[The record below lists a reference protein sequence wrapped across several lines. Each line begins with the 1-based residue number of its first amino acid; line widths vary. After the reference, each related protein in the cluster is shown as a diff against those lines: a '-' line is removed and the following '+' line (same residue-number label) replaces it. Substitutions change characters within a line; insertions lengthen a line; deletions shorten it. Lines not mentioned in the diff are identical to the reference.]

1 MPNGT
6 AKNISG
12 SASAVRVKP
21 SRYAAD
27 SGKPRPVNGAVI
39 EFVKI
44 ADAVVSGPLDLPTD
58 KWLQL
63 PDGNYVNHILNGVPF
78 YTVLTPP
85 TPDPVTP
92 PVTVKPVS
100 LTIEPTAGTVFT
112 WLYSDGSVKKETV

>member
-63 PDGNYVNHILNGVPF
+63 PDGNFVNHILNGVPF
-78 YTVLTPP
+78 YTVLTQP

-92 PVTVKPVS
+92 PVPAADKMTLTVTEAGVTKTYSIEGKITVS
-100 LTIEPTAGTVFT
+100 
-112 WLYSDGSVKKETV
+112 